1 MWIFSAIANAVGA
14 NYIGDA
20 NYITLSFEKR
30 VQEDGG
36 VFESPTCLVSILNS
50 LS

>member
-14 NYIGDA
+14 NYIGDP
-20 NYITLSFEKR
+20 NYIAVSFRNR
-30 VQEDGG
+30 VQADGG
-36 VFESPTCLVSILNS
+36 TFEAQNCLVSFLNS